1 MNTSI
6 GKAIEDLMVKNNL
19 NQKELAKMTGL
30 TEASISNYISGKRKP
45 NNSSLSKIAKVLNTS
60 SEKILDN
67 SKNFSDLASTAT
79 LLSVLGFGAL
89 SPLASLGGAIAT
101 GALLSSRKNKNSN
114 NDVLL
119 AYEKELLRF
128 KKIAISEIQSIF
140 FNSNIKFQYIKP
152 DNSEK
157 GLTPD
162 YCIEMFEDNLTSW
175 WFIFW
180 KESNKITSNQKMSK
194 EDRAEFLLS
203 KFMLTTPDKKRKASI
218 VINDLDLYK
227 TFCDLKG
234 YVSYKG
240 NLSVILVDEEEME
253 ILDEDYISYYDDTC
267 SDLDLISFK
276 FEED

>member
-1 MNTSI
+1 MSMKV
-6 GKAIEDLMVKNNL
+6 GKTIETLMYENHL
-19 NQKELAKMTGL
+19 NQKELAKVAGL
-30 TEASISNYISGKRKP
+30 TEAAISNYISGKRNP
-45 NNSSLSKIAKVLNTS
+45 NATSVLKIAKALNTS
-60 SEKILDN
+60 PEKILGD
-67 SKNFSDLASTAT
+67 SKNLSETAT
-79 LLSVLGFGAL
+79 ALLPIFSLGAL

-101 GALLSSRKNKNSN
+101 GALLASKKNSN
-114 NDVLL
+114 NQILL
-119 AYEKELLRF
+119 DYEKELQRF
-128 KKIAISEIQSIF
+128 KKIAISEINNILF
-140 FNSNIKFQYIKP
+140 YSNIKFRYVKDVKQ
-152 DNSEK
+152 EK

-162 YCIEMFEDNLTSW
+162 HCIAMYEENLTSW

-180 KESNKITSNQKMSK
+180 KESNRITSNQKMSK

-218 VINDLDLYK
+218 VINDLNLYK
-227 TFCDLKG
+227 TFCNLKG

>member
-1 MNTSI
+1 MSMKV
-6 GKAIEDLMVKNNL
+6 GKTIETLMYENHL
-19 NQKELAKMTGL
+19 NQKELAKKSGL
-30 TEASISNYISGKRKP
+30 TEAAISNYISGKRNP
-45 NNSSLSKIAKVLNTS
+45 NATSVLKIAEALNTS
-60 SEKILDN
+60 PEKILGD
-67 SKNFSDLASTAT
+67 SKNLSETVTALLPIFSL
-79 LLSVLGFGAL
+79 GAL
-89 SPLASLGGAIAT
+89 SPLASLGGAIAA
-101 GALLSSRKNKNSN
+101 GAMLASKKNKNSN
-114 NDVLL
+114 NQILL
-119 AYEKELLRF
+119 DYEKELLRF
-128 KKIAISEIQSIF
+128 KKIAISEINNILF
-140 FNSNIKFQYIKP
+140 YSNIKFRYVKDVKQ
-152 DNSEK
+152 EK

-162 YCIEMFEDNLTSW
+162 HCIEMYEENLTSW

-180 KESNKITSNQKMSK
+180 KESNKIAFNQKMSK

-203 KFMLTTPDKKRKASI
+203 KFMLTTPDKKRKSSI